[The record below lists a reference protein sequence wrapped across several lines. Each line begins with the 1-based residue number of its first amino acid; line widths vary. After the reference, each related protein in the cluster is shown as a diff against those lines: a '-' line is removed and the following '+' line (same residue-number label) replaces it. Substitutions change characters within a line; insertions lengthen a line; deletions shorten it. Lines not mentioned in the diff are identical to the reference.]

1 MDEYNVNAKNDSSPF
16 IIRQW
21 SEKNNYHMLTMVLFL
36 QNINMFG
43 VTPVWMILMVY
54 LFET

>member
-1 MDEYNVNAKNDSSPF
+1 MNEYYVNAKNDSSPF